1 MTTFSSVRTPHT
13 DKNENKIIRK
23 YKIYKEIQM
32 ESGAKSYLRNGFL
45 MSEEMRKFFPIYKE
59 IVSHL

>member
-1 MTTFSSVRTPHT
+1 MTTFFSARTPHT

-23 YKIYKEIQM
+23 FKIYKEIQM
-32 ESGAKSYLRNGFL
+32 GSGAKPYLRNGFL
-45 MSEEMRKFFPIYKE
+45 MYEEMRKFFPIYEE